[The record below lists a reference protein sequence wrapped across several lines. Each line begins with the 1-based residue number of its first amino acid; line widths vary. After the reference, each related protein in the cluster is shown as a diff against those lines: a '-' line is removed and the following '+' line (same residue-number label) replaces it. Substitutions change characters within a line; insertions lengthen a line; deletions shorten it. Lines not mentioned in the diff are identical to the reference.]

1 MCILTA
7 RAAGAGCENICY
19 PTGRALMTEY
29 SADFLWTESGFV
41 PDARIAAASSGGAD
55 RSGKRVEPIGRFVVP
70 GMCNAHSHAFQRAMA
85 GLAEHQTHADDSF
98 WTWRETMYRFAN
110 IIGPNDLGAIATQ
123 LYVEMLEAGYTSV
136 CEFHYLHHQ
145 PDGSPYADPAE
156 LSRVLIAAA
165 RDVGIRMTLLPVLY
179 MTGGFDGRAL
189 GTRQKRFGHS
199 VDAYLNLLQNL
210 RREEDEALTVGACLH
225 SLRAVPEE
233 AMRALT
239 DAEHS
244 HDRPIHIHIAEQMPE
259 VDECIAL
266 RGQRPVEWL
275 LDHAQI
281 DARWTLVHA
290 THLDD
295 LEVQRLARSGATV
308 AICPTTEANL
318 GDGLFALKPYL
329 DANGSIAIG
338 SDSHVSISVVE
349 ELRWLEY
356 GQRLRAQRRN
366 IAVGAHQHSVGQHLF
381 AQAWRGGLR
390 AAGRLQHEVAAD
402 TTIWSGAVV
411 LDDQHPLLIAREEK
425 HLLDTWIFSGNV
437 PLVRDVIIDGEWLVR
452 DGRHRARDR
461 IAEEYRVAMHRL
473 AALM

>member
-1 MCILTA
+1 LRILSA
-7 RAAGAGCENICY
+7 RAAGAGCENICHL
-19 PTGRALMTEY
+19 TGPAPMIEY
-29 SADFLWTESGFV
+29 HADFLWTESGFV
-41 PDARIAAASSGGAD
+41 PDARVAAVGSGNID
-55 RSGKRVEPIGRFVVP
+55 PIGRFVVP

-98 WTWRETMYRFAN
+98 WTWRETMYRFAH
-110 IIGPNDLGAIATQ
+110 IIGPDDLRAIATQ

-145 PDGSPYADPAE
+145 PDGSPYADPSE

-165 RDVGIRMTLLPVLY
+165 RDAGIRMTLLPVLY

-189 GTRQKRFGHS
+189 SSRQQRFGHS
-199 VDAYLNLLQNL
+199 VDAYLDLLQNL
-210 RREEDEALTVGACLH
+210 RKDEDASLTVGACLH
-225 SLRAVPEE
+225 SLRAVPED
-233 AMRALT
+233 AMHALIA
-239 DAEHS
+239 AERS

-266 RGQRPVEWL
+266 RGQRPVAWL
-275 LDHAQI
+275 LDHAEI

-295 LEVQRLARSGATV
+295 GEVRRLARSGATV

-366 IAVGAHQHSVGQHLF
+366 IAVGARQLGVGEYLF
-381 AQAWRGGLR
+381 AQALRGGLR
-390 AAGRLQHEVAAD
+390 AAGQRQPAAPD
-402 TTIWSGAVV
+402 PTGWSGAVV
-411 LDDQHPLLIAREEK
+411 LDDQHPLLIARDNK
-425 HLLDTWIFSGNV
+425 YLIDTWIFSGNV
-437 PLVRDVIIDGEWLVR
+437 PLVRDVIIDSAWLVR

-461 IAEEYRVAMHRL
+461 VAEGYRVAMRRL